1 MTSILF
7 TLGRC
12 PRLTEWSVYTEAQP
26 LLTREVASRSKS
38 RSNLTCISP
47 YLPSSARSHRDRT
60 STLTV
65 TLALALILARALT
78 LTLSPH
84 PNRIPQPNQVAAE
97 MAGKGPQPKTRNAIK
112 AAKRKEARCA
122 AVLPEP

>member
-1 MTSILF
+1 M
-7 TLGRC
+7 
-12 PRLTEWSVYTEAQP
+12 YTDAQP
-26 LLTREVASRSKS
+26 LLTREVASRS
-38 RSNLTCISP
+38 NLTCISP
-47 YLPSSARSHRDRT
+47 CLPSSARSLRDRT

-78 LTLSPH
+78 LTLRSH
-84 PNRIPQPNQVAAE
+84 PDRIPKPNQVAAE